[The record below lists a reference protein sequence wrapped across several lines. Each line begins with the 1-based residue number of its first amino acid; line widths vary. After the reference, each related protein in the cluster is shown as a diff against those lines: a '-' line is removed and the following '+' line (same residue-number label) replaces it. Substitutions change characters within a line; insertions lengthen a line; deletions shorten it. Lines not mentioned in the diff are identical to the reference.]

1 MKWNNKKKIDKGIK
15 REQKVQSKKINK
27 DSKKCKKKYSI
38 AYKPMLEGVEEY
50 QFDGIRKGLD
60 FLFGKG
66 RWDIISEPVPIFND
80 ENYFVFIGY
89 KQPDKTVNCK
99 YRFKGKEYSL
109 YDDFA
114 IIGCNIKK
122 CTYKGLN
129 YCQIRK
135 FKKMFPNPIKPIKR
149 WKFKKEK

>member
-66 RWDIISEPVPIFND
+66 RWDIISEPVPILND

-89 KQPDKTVNCK
+89 KQPDKAVNCK

-122 CTYKGLN
+122 YTYKGLN
-129 YCQIRK
+129 YFQIRK
-135 FKKMFPNPIKPIKR
+135 FKKMFPNPIKPIKK

>member
-1 MKWNNKKKIDKGIK
+1 MKWHNRKKMDKGK
-15 REQKVQSKKINK
+15 QKEQKLKSKKIIK
-27 DSKKCKKKYSI
+27 GQKHKKKYSI
-38 AYKPMLEGVEEY
+38 AYKPMFEGMEEY
-50 QFDGIRKGLD
+50 RFDGIRKGLD

-99 YRFKGKEYSL
+99 YRFKEKEYNL

-129 YCQIRK
+129 YFQIRK
-135 FKKMFPNPIKPIKR
+135 FKKMFPNPIKPIKKR
-149 WKFKKEK
+149 KFKKEK

>member
-1 MKWNNKKKIDKGIK
+1 MKWHNKKQISKGKQEAQNAEI
-15 REQKVQSKKINK
+15 KKIAK
-27 DSKKCKKKYSI
+27 GKKKCKKKCSI

-80 ENYFVFIGY
+80 KNYFVFIGY
-89 KQPDKTVNCK
+89 KNPDKAVNCK
-99 YRFKGKEYSL
+99 YRFKGKEHTL

-122 CTYKGLN
+122 CIYKGLN
-129 YCQIRK
+129 YFQIRK
-135 FKKMFPNPIKPIKR
+135 LKKMFPNPIKPIKK

>member
-1 MKWNNKKKIDKGIK
+1 MKWHNKRTKDKGNQEAQKAKIKKIAKGKKKH
-15 REQKVQSKKINK
+15 
-27 DSKKCKKKYSI
+27 KKKYSI
-38 AYKPMLEGVEEY
+38 AYKPMLEGIEEY
-50 QFDGIRKGLD
+50 QFDGIRRGLD

-66 RWDIISEPVPIFND
+66 RWNIISDPVPILND

-89 KQPDKTVNCK
+89 KNPDKTVNCK

-114 IIGCNIKK
+114 VIGCNMKK

-129 YCQIRK
+129 YFQMRK
-135 FKKMFPNPIKPIKR
+135 FKKMFPNPMKPIKKR
-149 WKFKKEK
+149 IFKKEK

>member
-1 MKWNNKKKIDKGIK
+1 MKWHSKRMKDKGNQEAQKAEIKKMVKGKKK
-15 REQKVQSKKINK
+15 R
-27 DSKKCKKKYSI
+27 KKKYSI
-38 AYKPMLEGVEEY
+38 AYKPMFEGIEEY

-66 RWDIISEPVPIFND
+66 RWNIISEPVPILND

-89 KQPDKTVNCK
+89 KNPDKTVNCK
-99 YRFKGKEYSL
+99 YRFKGKEHSL

-114 IIGCNIKK
+114 VIGCNMKK

-129 YCQIRK
+129 HFQIRK
-135 FKKMFPNPIKPIKR
+135 FKKMFPNPIKPTKKWR
-149 WKFKKEK
+149 FKKEK

>member
-1 MKWNNKKKIDKGIK
+1 MKWHNKKQISKGN
-15 REQKVQSKKINK
+15 QKAQKAEIKKIAEGK
-27 DSKKCKKKYSI
+27 KKCKKKYSI
-38 AYKPMLEGVEEY
+38 AYKPMFEGVEEY

-66 RWDIISEPVPIFND
+66 RWAIISEPVPIFND
-80 ENYFVFIGY
+80 ANYFVFIGY
-89 KQPDKTVNCK
+89 KNPDKAVNCK
-99 YRFKGKEYSL
+99 YRFKGKEHTL

-122 CTYKGLN
+122 YTYKGLN
-129 YCQIRK
+129 YFQIRK
-135 FKKMFPNPIKPIKR
+135 FKKMFPNPIKPIKK